1 MLYPIITYLSYTGKK
16 NPEFLGNTESAE
28 VYHLN
33 ILGDRRHLD
42 GLRASKML
50 AFPSFL
56 R

>member
-1 MLYPIITYLSYTGKK
+1 MLRFHTAYL
-16 NPEFLGNTESAE
+16 
-28 VYHLN
+28 LN
-33 ILGDRRHLD
+33 ILEDRRYLD